1 MRIVHLLVRFRWKNN
16 ENTFLKVRRMER
28 DVGLR
33 KQRPQIVREN
43 LPFYQFGSGE
53 FYRTE

>member
-1 MRIVHLLVRFRWKNN
+1 MEEH
-16 ENTFLKVRRMER
+16 ENTFLKVGRMER
-28 DVGLR
+28 DVELR